1 MALESDTCSSSLLDS
16 TFLSS
21 DCTAAGERMESIRR
35 WRRTSAAE
43 YRPVATFVNSRKC
56 ANRVLSILCGDSVTH
71 AVSLSP
77 HQRTVSTALAYH
89 GADGAAASQ
98 RMLNDVA
105 QVAMVNWGEPTE
117 LRGKEADV
125 AALPSCVPAG
135 QFCLFSTV
143 II

>member
-21 DCTAAGERMESIRR
+21 DCTAAGERMELIRR

-98 RMLNDVA
+98 RMLHDVA

>member
-1 MALESDTCSSSLLDS
+1 MIAQLPVKEWSQSEGGEGRAP
-16 TFLSS
+16 LSIGLS
-21 DCTAAGERMESIRR
+21 
-35 WRRTSAAE
+35 
-43 YRPVATFVNSRKC
+43 FVNSRKC

-77 HQRTVSTALAYH
+77 HQRTVSTAIAYH